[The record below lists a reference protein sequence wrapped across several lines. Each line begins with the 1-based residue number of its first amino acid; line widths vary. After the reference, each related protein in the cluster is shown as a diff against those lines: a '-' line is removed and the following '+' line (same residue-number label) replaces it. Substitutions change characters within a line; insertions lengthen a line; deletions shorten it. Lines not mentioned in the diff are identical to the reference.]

1 MMRPV
6 LEWESEQIAPQI
18 PGIKIYAPNDR

>member
-18 PGIKIYAPNDR
+18 PGIKVYAPSDR

>member
-6 LEWESEQIAPQI
+6 LELASEQIATQI
-18 PGIKIYAPNDR
+18 SGIKVYAPSDR

>member
-18 PGIKIYAPNDR
+18 PGIKVYVLSAF

>member
-6 LEWESEQIAPQI
+6 LDWKSEQIAPQI
-18 PGIKIYAPNDR
+18 PGIKVYVPSDR

>member
-6 LEWESEQIAPQI
+6 LEWKSEQIGPQI
-18 PGIKIYAPNDR
+18 PGIKVYILNDC

>member
-6 LEWESEQIAPQI
+6 LEWDSEQIATQI
-18 PGIKIYAPNDR
+18 SGIKVYAPSDR

>member
-6 LEWESEQIAPQI
+6 LDWESQQIARQI
-18 PGIKIYAPNDR
+18 PGIKVYAPSDR

>member
-18 PGIKIYAPNDR
+18 AGIKVYAPSDR